1 MLNYAI
7 FVFTIA
13 GIYAVL
19 AQSLVLSWGMGG
31 IVNLG
36 LAGFFAIGAYAS
48 AMATKWGGIPLPVG
62 ILLAM
67 LAACLAGLVVTYSTL
82 RLRDDY
88 LAIITLGFS
97 EVLRIVANNEIAL
110 TGGSDGISGITG
122 GVSRAT
128 GITYALYWL
137 GFVSLA
143 ALLCFL
149 AVRRLATSPWGRAL
163 RAVRDDQVVAAVA
176 GKPVTRLK
184 AQAFALST
192 AMAGLAGA
200 LFGHF
205 GSYVA
210 PDMFQPLITIYIFLA
225 VTLGG
230 NGRPAGAVLGA
241 YVLVVFLELTRF
253 TTEHVGGISPLQGA
267 ALREITIAVVLL
279 VLMRLRPQGLLPER
293 NQKAFARPAPS
304 ESTPRP

>member
-13 GIYAVL
+13 GIYALL
-19 AQSLVLSWGMGG
+19 AQSLMLSWGMGG

-48 AMATKWGGIPLPVG
+48 ATLTKWGGLPLPMG
-62 ILLAM
+62 IVLAM
-67 LAACLAGLVVTYSTL
+67 LAASLAGLVVTFSTL

-88 LAIITLGFS
+88 LAIVTLGFA

-122 GVSRAT
+122 GLSRA
-128 GITYALYWL
+128 GGLTYALAWL
-137 GFVSLA
+137 GFVTLA
-143 ALLCFL
+143 AALSFV
-149 AVRRLATSPWGRAL
+149 AVNRLAASPWGRAL
-163 RAVRDDQVVAAVA
+163 RAVRDDQVVAGVA

-184 AQAFALST
+184 AQAFAVST
-192 AMAGLAGA
+192 AIAGLAGA

-241 YVLVVFLELTRF
+241 YVLVIFLELTRF
-253 TTEHVGGISPLQGA
+253 TSEQVAGISALQGA

-293 NQKAFARPAPS
+293 NQKAFHRPHPTRKAP
-304 ESTPRP
+304 

>member
-7 FVFTIA
+7 FVLTTA

-19 AQSLVLSWGMGG
+19 AQSLMLSWGMGG

-48 AMATKWGGIPLPVG
+48 AMATKWGGLPLPVG
-62 ILLAM
+62 LVLAM
-67 LAACLAGLVVTYSTL
+67 LAASVAGLVVTFSTL

-88 LAIITLGFS
+88 LAIVTLGFA
-97 EVLRIVANNEIAL
+97 EVLRIVANNEIWL

-122 GVSRAT
+122 GLSRADRMPF
-128 GITYALYWL
+128 ALTWL
-137 GFVSLA
+137 GVVTLVVIVWLA
-143 ALLCFL
+143 AL
-149 AVRRLATSPWGRAL
+149 RRLAASPWGRAL

-176 GKPVTRLK
+176 GKPVTRFK

-192 AMAGLAGA
+192 AIAGLAGA

-230 NGRPAGAVLGA
+230 NGRPSGAVLGA
-241 YVLVVFLELTRF
+241 YVLVPFLELTRF
-253 TTEHVGGISPLQGA
+253 IAEHVGGISALQGA
-267 ALREITIAVVLL
+267 ALREIIVAVVLL
-279 VLMRLRPQGLLPER
+279 VLMRLRPRGLLPER
-293 NQKAFARPAPS
+293 NQQAPRPSSPS
-304 ESTPRP
+304 ERSAS

>member
-1 MLNYAI
+1 MLSYAI
-7 FVFTIA
+7 FVLTIA

-19 AQSLVLSWGMGG
+19 AQSLVLSWGLGG

-36 LAGFFAIGAYAS
+36 LAGFFAVGAYAS
-48 AMATKWGGIPLPVG
+48 AMLTQWGGLPLPLG
-62 ILLAM
+62 LALAM
-67 LAACLAGLVVTYSTL
+67 LAASVAGLTVTFATL

-88 LAIITLGFS
+88 LAIITLGFA
-97 EVLRIVANNEIAL
+97 EVLRIVANNEVAL
-110 TGGSDGISGITG
+110 TGGSDGISGISG
-122 GVSRAT
+122 GVARSS
-128 GITYALYWL
+128 GSVFALSWL
-137 GFVSLA
+137 AFVSIA
-143 ALLCFL
+143 ALLSFL
-149 AVRRLATSPWGRAL
+149 VVRRLAASPWGRAL
-163 RAVRDDQVVAAVA
+163 RAVREDQIVAAVA

-192 AMAGLAGA
+192 ALAGLAGA

-230 NGRPAGAVLGA
+230 NGRPSGAVLGA

-253 TTEHVGGISPLQGA
+253 TSERIAGLSPLQGA
-267 ALREITIAVVLL
+267 ALREITMALVLL

-293 NQKAFARPAPS
+293 NQKAFTAPDKPENPAP
-304 ESTPRP
+304 

>member
-1 MLNYAI
+1 MLNYAL
-7 FVFTIA
+7 FVLTIA

-36 LAGFFAIGAYAS
+36 LAGFFGIGAYAS
-48 AMATKWGGIPLPVG
+48 AMATKWGGLPLPVG
-62 ILLAM
+62 LVLAM
-67 LAACLAGLVVTYSTL
+67 LAAALAGLMVTFSTL

-88 LAIITLGFS
+88 LAIVTLGFA
-97 EVLRIVANNEIAL
+97 EVLRIVANNEIWL
-110 TGGSDGISGITG
+110 TGGSDGISGIAG
-122 GVSRAT
+122 GVSRADGAT
-128 GITYALYWL
+128 FALTWL
-137 GFVSLA
+137 GIVTLVVVACLLA
-143 ALLCFL
+143 L
-149 AVRRLATSPWGRAL
+149 RRLAASPWGRAL

-176 GKPVTRLK
+176 GKPVTRFK
-184 AQAFALST
+184 AQAFAMST
-192 AMAGLAGA
+192 ALAGLTGA

-241 YVLVVFLELTRF
+241 YLLVPFLELTRF
-253 TTEHVGGISPLQGA
+253 AAERVGGISALQGA
-267 ALREITIAVVLL
+267 ALREIIAAVVLL
-279 VLMRLRPQGLLPER
+279 VVMRLRPRGLLPER
-293 NQKAFARPAPS
+293 NQRAPRAPANP
-304 ESTPRP
+304 ERTVP

>member
-7 FVFTIA
+7 FVLTIA
-13 GIYAVL
+13 GIYALL
-19 AQSLVLSWGMGG
+19 AQSLMLSWGMGG

-36 LAGFFAIGAYAS
+36 LAGFFAIGAYGS
-48 AMATKWGGIPLPVG
+48 AMATKWGGLPIPLG
-62 ILLAM
+62 IVLAM
-67 LAACLAGLVVTYSTL
+67 MAAALAGLVVTFSTL

-88 LAIITLGFS
+88 LAIITLGFA

-122 GVSRAT
+122 GISRAS
-128 GITYALYWL
+128 GMTYALSWL
-137 GFVSLA
+137 AIVSA
-143 ALLCFL
+143 AVMLCFV
-149 AVRRLATSPWGRAL
+149 AIRRLGASPWGRAL

-176 GKPVTRLK
+176 GKPVVRLK
-184 AQAFALST
+184 AQTFVLST
-192 AMAGLAGA
+192 AIAGLAGA
-200 LFGHF
+200 LYGHY

-230 NGRPAGAVLGA
+230 NGRPIGAVLGA

-253 TTEHVGGISPLQGA
+253 TSELVTGISALQGA

-293 NQKAFARPAPS
+293 NQKAFEPHTHS
-304 ESTPRP
+304 ETRKP

>member
-13 GIYAVL
+13 GIYALL
-19 AQSLVLSWGMGG
+19 AQSLMLSWGIGG

-48 AMATKWGGIPLPVG
+48 AMLTKWGGMPLPMG
-62 ILLAM
+62 IVLAM
-67 LAACLAGLVVTYSTL
+67 LAASLAGLVVTFSTL

-88 LAIITLGFS
+88 LAIITLGFA

-122 GVSRAT
+122 GLSRA
-128 GITYALYWL
+128 GGLTYALAWL
-137 GFVSLA
+137 GFVTLA
-143 ALLCFL
+143 AALCFVAL
-149 AVRRLATSPWGRAL
+149 RRLAASPWGRAL

-176 GKPVTRLK
+176 GKPVIRLK
-184 AQAFALST
+184 AQAFAVST
-192 AMAGLAGA
+192 AVAGLAGA

-241 YVLVVFLELTRF
+241 YVLVIFLELTRF
-253 TTEHVGGISPLQGA
+253 TSEQVAGISALQGA

-293 NQKAFARPAPS
+293 NQKAFHRPDPMRK
-304 ESTPRP
+304 TP

>member
-7 FVFTIA
+7 FVLTIA
-13 GIYAVL
+13 GIYALL
-19 AQSLVLSWGMGG
+19 AQSLMLSWGMGG

-48 AMATKWGGIPLPVG
+48 ATITKWGGLPLPMG
-62 ILLAM
+62 IVLAM
-67 LAACLAGLVVTYSTL
+67 CAASLAGLVVTFSTL

-88 LAIITLGFS
+88 LAIITLGFA
-97 EVLRIVANNEIAL
+97 EVLRIVANNEVAL

-122 GVSRAT
+122 GVSRAS
-128 GITYALYWL
+128 GLTYALSWF
-137 GFVSLA
+137 GFVTLA
-143 ALLCFL
+143 AVLCFVAL
-149 AVRRLATSPWGRAL
+149 KRLAASPWGRAL
-163 RAVRDDQVVAAVA
+163 RAVRDDQVVAGVA

-184 AQAFALST
+184 AQAFAVST
-192 AMAGLAGA
+192 AIAGLAGA
-200 LFGHF
+200 LYGHF

-241 YVLVVFLELTRF
+241 YVLVIFLELTRF
-253 TTEHVGGISPLQGA
+253 TSEQVAGISALQGA
-267 ALREITIAVVLL
+267 ALREITIAIVLL

-293 NQKAFARPAPS
+293 NQKAFHQNPIA
-304 ESTPRP
+304 

>member
-7 FVFTIA
+7 FVLTIA

-19 AQSLVLSWGMGG
+19 AQSLMLSWGIGG

-36 LAGFFAIGAYAS
+36 LAGFFAIGAYTS
-48 AMATKWGGIPLPVG
+48 AMVTKWGGLPLPLG
-62 ILLAM
+62 IVLAM
-67 LAACLAGLVVTYSTL
+67 LTASLAGLVVTFSTL

-88 LAIITLGFS
+88 LAIITLGFA

-110 TGGSDGISGITG
+110 TGGSDGISGISG
-122 GVSRAT
+122 GLSRA
-128 GITYALYWL
+128 GGLSYALSWL
-137 GFVSLA
+137 GFVT
-143 ALLCFL
+143 L
-149 AVRRLATSPWGRAL
+149 AVLACFVALKRLVASPWGRAL
-163 RAVRDDQVVAAVA
+163 RALRDDQVVAAVA

-184 AQAFALST
+184 AQAFAMAT

-241 YVLVVFLELTRF
+241 YVLVIFLELTRF
-253 TTEHVGGISPLQGA
+253 GAEHVGGISALQGA
-267 ALREITIAVVLL
+267 ALREITIAAALL
-279 VLMRLRPQGLLPER
+279 LLMRLRPRGLLPER
-293 NQKAFARPAPS
+293 NQKA
-304 ESTPRP
+304 

>member
-7 FVFTIA
+7 FILTIA
-13 GIYAVL
+13 AIYAVL
-19 AQSLVLSWGMGG
+19 AQSLMLSWGMGG

-48 AMATKWGGIPLPVG
+48 AMVTKWGGLPLPAGFV
-62 ILLAM
+62 LAM
-67 LAACLAGLVVTYSTL
+67 LAASLAGLVVTFSTL

-110 TGGSDGISGITG
+110 TGGSDGISGIPG
-122 GVSRAT
+122 GLSRAD
-128 GITYALYWL
+128 GATYALGWL
-137 GFVSLA
+137 AIATAVAG
-143 ALLCFL
+143 LCFVAL
-149 AVRRLATSPWGRAL
+149 RRLAASPWGRAL

-241 YVLVVFLELTRF
+241 YVLVIFLELTRF
-253 TTEHVGGISPLQGA
+253 GAEHVGGISALQGA
-267 ALREITIAVVLL
+267 ALREITIAAVLL
-279 VLMRLRPQGLLPER
+279 VLMRLRPRGLLPEL
-293 NQKAFARPAPS
+293 NQKAAGRPSPP
-304 ESTPRP
+304 ERPPV

>member
-13 GIYAVL
+13 GIYALL
-19 AQSLVLSWGMGG
+19 AQSLMLSWGMGG

-36 LAGFFAIGAYAS
+36 LAGFFAIGAYTS
-48 AMATKWGGIPLPVG
+48 AMLTKWGGLPLPIG
-62 ILLAM
+62 IVLAM
-67 LAACLAGLVVTYSTL
+67 LAASLAGLVVTFSTL

-88 LAIITLGFS
+88 LAIITLGFA

-122 GVSRAT
+122 GLSRAS
-128 GITYALYWL
+128 GLTYALAWL

-143 ALLCFL
+143 AATCFL
-149 AVRRLATSPWGRAL
+149 AVRRLAASPWGRAL
-163 RAVRDDQVVAAVA
+163 RAVRDDQVVAGVA
-176 GKPVTRLK
+176 GKPVIRLK
-184 AQAFALST
+184 AQAFAVST
-192 AMAGLAGA
+192 AVAGLAGA

-241 YVLVVFLELTRF
+241 YVLVIFLELTRF
-253 TTEHVGGISPLQGA
+253 TSEQVAGISALQGA

-293 NQKAFARPAPS
+293 NQKAFHRPPPARKAP
-304 ESTPRP
+304 